1 MSRIWIRLL
10 VAAALGFVCGVS
22 SAQQAS
28 GQQASGYPDKP
39 IRLIVPFAP
48 GGGNDTIARTVGDKL
63 SPLLGQQIVVENRA
77 GAGGTIGAELA
88 AKSAPD
94 GYTLFLGGVGSLA
107 INPSMRKNLK
117 YDPIKDF
124 APITLLAKSP
134 LVLVVHPKLH
144 VHTVQELIALA
155 KQKPGKINY
164 ASNGNGSSSQLAA
177 LLFASM
183 AGVNMVHIPYKGLS
197 PALTGLIG
205 GEVPMMFSSVVAI
218 LPHIQSG
225 RLIALGVSGTK
236 RLAALP
242 KVPTI
247 AETGLTGYEANS
259 WYGILAPAGTPRAIV
274 LKLNAAID
282 KVLQMPDV
290 RKRLDSEGAEIVG
303 GSPEQFADYI
313 KQQKQE
319 MGEIV
324 SKAGLSLN

>member
-1 MSRIWIRLL
+1 MTRIWIRLL
-10 VAAALGFVCGVS
+10 MAAALGVVCGAS

-28 GQQASGYPDKP
+28 SGYPNKP

-48 GGGNDTIARTVGDKL
+48 GGGNDTIARTVGDRL

-88 AKSAPD
+88 AKAAPD

-107 INPSMRKNLK
+107 INPSMRKNLA

-144 VHTVQELIALA
+144 VHTVKELIALA
-155 KQKPGKINY
+155 KSQPGKINY

-177 LLFASM
+177 LLFASK
-183 AGVNMVHIPYKGLS
+183 AGVDMVHIPYKGLS

-225 RLIALGVSGTK
+225 RLIALGVSGKK

-242 KVPTI
+242 DVPTI

-259 WYGILAPAGTPRAIV
+259 WYGILAPAGTPQAIV
-274 LKLNAAID
+274 QKLNAAID
-282 KVLQMPDV
+282 KVLEMPEV

-303 GSPEQFADYI
+303 GSPALFADYI

-319 MGEIV
+319 MGEII